1 MSSQGLLIAGLP
13 AKSLLASLLPLK
25 APCWEVR
32 KNQPLY
38 DFVKRIRGF
47 CLGAVGVLGERRG
60 DIYFFQINEIFM
72 FNVQLIPVLRTLDHR
87 INETMAF

>member
-25 APCWEVR
+25 ASCWEVR

-38 DFVKRIRGF
+38 DFVKRIPGF
-47 CLGAVGVLGERRG
+47 CLGAVGVLGGRR
-60 DIYFFQINEIFM
+60 YLFFSDQWDFH
-72 FNVQLIPVLRTLDHR
+72 VQCTAITCPENT
-87 INETMAF
+87 